1 MERKLPVSEFASL
14 VGATPKTIYER
25 IKINEK
31 LPVNEKLKVVKERVN
46 GRETTMISTNPEQIE
61 IYSQI
66 YGKNTVNNSEYYEN
80 VTVNN
85 EEKTVNE
92 NTNTVNPSKNIEN
105 TDSFIDKLI
114 KVNEEYNNRIEQKT
128 NELITVQKE
137 LLLAKQ
143 TQLLLEDKASR
154 EGMYINEINQ
164 LKKDN
169 NGKDTVIKWL
179 ISVIV
184 IMLLLIFT
192 VTTYLVTVNYIE
204 NNSKNIEEIEQPVIE
219 NVIEV
224 EKSAIKNPAK
234 KSKV

>member
-1 MERKLPVSEFASL
+1 MERKMPVAEFARL
-14 VGATPKTIYER
+14 VGTTPKTIYER
-25 IKINEK
+25 VKINEK
-31 LPVNEKLKVVKERVN
+31 LPVNERLNVVKERIN
-46 GRETTMISTNPEQIE
+46 GRETTVIATNENQIE
-61 IYSQI
+61 IYKEI
-66 YGKNTVNNSEYYEN
+66 YCKSTVNNGEYYED

-85 EEKTVNE
+85 DDFTVIE
-92 NTNTVNPSKNIEN
+92 NQSFVNSSKNIEN

-114 KVNEEYNNRIEQKT
+114 KVNEEYNNRIEQKNT
-128 NELITVQKE
+128 ELLTVQKE

-143 TQLLLEDKASR
+143 NQLLLEDKASR

-164 LKKDN
+164 LKQDN

-204 NNSKNIEEIEQPVIE
+204 NNSKKPVNEAIQTELIEENLQ
-219 NVIEV
+219 
-224 EKSAIKNPAK
+224 
-234 KSKV
+234 

>member
-1 MERKLPVSEFASL
+1 MEKKLPVAEFARL
-14 VGATPKTIYER
+14 VGTTPKTIYER
-25 IKINEK
+25 IKVNDK
-31 LPVNEKLKVVKERVN
+31 LPVNEQLIVVKERIN
-46 GRETTMISTNPEQIE
+46 GRETAVISTNDNQIE
-61 IYSQI
+61 IYQDI
-66 YGKNTVNNSEYYEN
+66 YCKNTVNIGEYYED

-85 EEKTVNE
+85 DKETVNLYPNE
-92 NTNTVNPSKNIEN
+92 VNYSKSVDNSE
-105 TDSFIDKLI
+105 SFVDKLI

-184 IMLLLIFT
+184 TMLLLIFT
-192 VTTYLVTVNYIE
+192 VTTYLVTVNYFV
-204 NNSKNIEEIEQPVIE
+204 NNSNTPV
-219 NVIEV
+219 NEV
-224 EKSAIKNPAK
+224 EEVITTPENLQ
-234 KSKV
+234 

>member
-1 MERKLPVSEFASL
+1 MERKMPVAEFARL
-14 VGATPKTIYER
+14 VGTTPKTIYER
-25 IKINEK
+25 VKINEK
-31 LPVNEKLKVVKERVN
+31 LPVNEQLNVVKERIN
-46 GRETTMISTNPEQIE
+46 GRETTVISTNENQIE
-61 IYSQI
+61 IYKDI
-66 YGKNTVNNSEYYEN
+66 YCKNTVNIGECYED

-85 EEKTVNE
+85 EDFTVIE
-92 NTNTVNPSKNIEN
+92 NQNFVNSSKNIEN

-128 NELITVQKE
+128 KELITVQKE

-143 TQLLLEDKASR
+143 NQLLLEDKASR
-154 EGMYINEINQ
+154 EGLYINEINQ

-204 NNSKNIEEIEQPVIE
+204 NNSKKTVNEVIQTELIDE
-219 NVIEV
+219 NLQ
-224 EKSAIKNPAK
+224 
-234 KSKV
+234 

>member
-1 MERKLPVSEFASL
+1 MERKMPVAEFARL
-14 VGATPKTIYER
+14 VGTTPKTIYER
-25 IKINEK
+25 VKINEK
-31 LPVNEKLKVVKERVN
+31 LPVNEQLNVVKERIN
-46 GRETTMISTNPEQIE
+46 GRETTVISTNETQIE
-61 IYSQI
+61 IYKDI
-66 YGKNTVNNSEYYEN
+66 YCKNIVNNGEYYED

-85 EEKTVNE
+85 EDFTVIE
-92 NTNTVNPSKNIEN
+92 NQSFVNSSKNIEN

-164 LKKDN
+164 LKQDN

-204 NNSKNIEEIEQPVIE
+204 NNSKKPVNEVIQTELIEENLQ
-219 NVIEV
+219 
-224 EKSAIKNPAK
+224 
-234 KSKV
+234 